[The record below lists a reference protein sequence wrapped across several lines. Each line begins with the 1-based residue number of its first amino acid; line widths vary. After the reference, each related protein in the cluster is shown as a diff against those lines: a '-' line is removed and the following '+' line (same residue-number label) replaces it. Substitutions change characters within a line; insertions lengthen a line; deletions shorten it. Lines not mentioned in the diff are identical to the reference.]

1 MNTDHIKYR
10 NMLMQVL
17 LFIVTLGIYAIY
29 WYYVTSKELHVA
41 NGKNEG
47 AGLWTLLA
55 IIPIANLFADW
66 HYSSEYAQFI
76 NDKYP
81 GIAIFILWIVF
92 SPAVWFLAQ
101 MDLNKAAGG
110 ELASSPAQ
118 S

>member
-47 AGLWTLLA
+47 AGL
-55 IIPIANLFADW
+55 
-66 HYSSEYAQFI
+66 
-76 NDKYP
+76 
-81 GIAIFILWIVF
+81 
-92 SPAVWFLAQ
+92 
-101 MDLNKAAGG
+101 
-110 ELASSPAQ
+110 
-118 S
+118 